1 MRNQAVHTWRVLV
14 CIMATVVLLWLL
26 GLRYCVH
33 EHGLQ
38 HYGHNRANNALA
50 DPPPRMLR
58 TIYDP
63 TLAAL
68 ARYYEWRDPG
78 IGPDD
83 PWDIRALDWV
93 LFD

>member
-1 MRNQAVHTWRVLV
+1 MRQSAFHVSSILF
-14 CIMATVVLLWLL
+14 CILASAMLLWLV
-26 GLRYCVH
+26 GLRHSVH

-50 DPPPRMLR
+50 DPPPRILR
-58 TIYDP
+58 MIYDP
-63 TLAAL
+63 ALRAL

-78 IGPDD
+78 LGRDE
-83 PWDIRALDWV
+83 PWDIRALDWI